1 MSNITIQCKLVAT
14 EVTRH
19 DIWHLMA
26 EKYTSLI
33 NELLKC
39 IAQDSRFEEWC
50 HTGKIPLEAV
60 SETCKQLKQNSQ
72 FTGQPGRFYSSATAT
87 V

>member
-1 MSNITIQCKLVAT
+1 MSNITIQCKLVTT

-26 EKYTSLI
+26 EKHTPLI

-39 IAQDSRFEEWC
+39 IAQDSHFEEWC
-50 HTGKIPLEAV
+50 HTGKIPLEAD
-60 SETCKQLKQNSQ
+60 LKIPHSYAAAEA
-72 FTGQPGRFYSSATAT
+72 FLD
-87 V
+87 